1 MTFDG
6 ISVSWEAFVQSSF
19 FYLYMNIFLSDLFK
33 RKPIIKLGSM
43 LFYQTYT
50 RMSLIPLNDV
60 NYKIIS
66 FYCVTKKTFIDN
78 NAQVA
83 NNIYKKCVQN
93 FSDILATRN
102 RLIFL
107 GKCYFITI
115 IRTFICQ
122 KRVYSCPKFFIIS
135 DVFSIQFFKE
145 TFFSFRKRLTQ

>member
-78 NAQVA
+78 NA
-83 NNIYKKCVQN
+83 
-93 FSDILATRN
+93 
-102 RLIFL
+102 
-107 GKCYFITI
+107 
-115 IRTFICQ
+115 
-122 KRVYSCPKFFIIS
+122 
-135 DVFSIQFFKE
+135 
-145 TFFSFRKRLTQ
+145 